1 MKLKIV
7 AIAVLGVGVGLLIQF
22 LTFEQSGIVR
32 IAGSIGF
39 VVLIVIG
46 GRAIGAVV
54 RHEREKRHD

>member
-1 MKLKIV
+1 M